1 MPRPSK
7 ATSLGPY
14 ILLETIGH
22 GSFGK
27 VKRAIHRDSRRVFAI
42 KIMEKESILQSK
54 VDTQVRKETLIMTT
68 LDHPNVVKMYQAMT
82 TISKVVIVME
92 LVTGGEL
99 YHEILRHK
107 RLTEDSAR
115 HYYRQLINGLH
126 HCHSHGV
133 YHRDLKPENLLLDQ
147 NGCLKIS
154 DFGLSTLQLKHEDRC
169 HTQCGTPNYVAPE
182 VISRAIQGY
191 DGAKV
196 DVWSS
201 GIVLYVLV
209 AGELPFDDNDPTELF
224 RKIVAGVFE
233 LPHWFSD
240 SLRDLIPHLLD
251 LEPESRYGLDQI
263 RSHPWYTQETPPAPP
278 PLPIPAALPVTSSTI
293 AAAAAETSASC
304 ASVAVAA
311 PMGRGEED
319 ALFPGM
325 NFINPTFKPTDTPG
339 NVHPDVKLS
348 IGQQS
353 DLSAFG
359 APPVAPVDA
368 GAHLPVAASRADG
381 VLRSGAVPPLPPPT
395 ARRPRSRQS
404 SYLSRFQSAEHLSDA
419 GVNTTRP
426 DTVPD
431 AAHSDGDASMVEEEV
446 TAYIAPDPLPPPP
459 RLVTG
464 VAAVRHAPT
473 AVRAAAPSN
482 VSSVGAPIGTP
493 SRSVRQD
500 NIDRVAAELMAAN
513 DSAPLNE
520 VPSALNVERLRRY
533 LIQQQTQVLQQH
545 HSSTD
550 TDRSPLGG
558 AAPALS
564 AEGIR
569 QLAVAREAA
578 AVAVAASVVAAPSPS
593 THAPTPF
600 TPTKADA
607 VESPYVPQVLPA
619 AGSGVAEL
627 AFGVPPLPLAAV
639 DPAVV
644 AALDAQPAQD
654 LDDVASSGAN
664 QFDDAPADSGDLV
677 VSPAGVAR
685 DTPPQAPVHPPPSA
699 TPAPTPHV
707 STSSAAAAAAVEH
720 VDPDRGAASPSV
732 GVMAVISAPAV
743 APAAWTSP
751 PLSSPLVDLTAA
763 VSCNICVGCVQGEAC
778 EAPVDV
784 NAEVYNRGLDSMW
797 QKLVDACEAE
807 PVEGGVAASPAAAD
821 DATRHLSLS
830 IDQLHSSHAP
840 DRPVSVPASPLPA
853 GTYHGA
859 HGHALHHNPDA
870 VGERRGTYSSRRD
883 RGSASGST
891 RSRRSNAA
899 PGEVDKRRGSPR
911 HDKSSAGSSRRRSRT
926 SFDSKHALRESRDQA
941 SAAAHV
947 HDADHVRSSHA
958 SGAHLAPTV
967 SGRQSSDAGPHRST
981 SSVDEQRQPT
991 ASEAVPRSAASSA
1004 SGRAASNVAHKHEGD
1019 ALGRSESAASI
1030 ESDANKHVDA
1040 RAAGRVVRPSSAGSH
1055 SSSRARRLMSADS
1068 SVGHRGTSS
1077 PMTSGGNVESQL
1089 LITRNHQ
1096 LLKHIGK
1103 PWRAVGP
1110 GRADK
1115 RSDESRVSPGPP
1127 KPLFPPA
1134 LVDDGELV
1142 VIAGDEPCLTPASPD
1157 VLVSIGSAV
1166 GSDGHPSRHLHSR
1179 TGGSLSDEDG
1189 AHAAARTGSS
1199 RENRSGGGQRDGEQR
1214 SSRSLL
1220 RSESSREQR
1229 NRGSSSRGHSPASHS
1244 RYSRHRS
1251 SQEQSGPFHGA
1262 QRSLVLDDYRSSRSG
1277 RHERRPSG
1285 YRKHSPHEDSTSR
1298 GSARLESRRSSR
1310 RESPV
1315 RSSRRGSSGRSSR
1328 RGSPSRSS
1336 RRRSPGGSSRLDS
1349 ARASGSSHRPSRLRS
1364 PDTSRRER
1372 SRSHSRSPR
1381 RSSRRGS
1388 PCRSSCCE
1396 ASRHSTR
1403 AGVSKLSR
1411 HKSPALYLR
1420 EHASSGRR
1428 GSRGSASRRRD
1439 GSYSSSSRRRELGSG
1454 GYRRPDGAPT
1464 HTRDAPASGG
1474 PLSSAPALALASSRR
1489 DEVPSETSSRSP
1501 RSQSEVAPHSPSA
1514 RDDRADHA
1522 ARDWVADCSP
1532 RGGPGAAVGGTPTPA
1547 SAGVDEPV
1555 GRPTAVAGSL
1565 EGSTI
1570 TSVTGSSSVG
1580 VVEVSRLGGLK
1591 GVTSRL
1597 LAKAPLQLGP
1607 GRGRRDT
1614 EFNSLLSPRATM
1626 EKLVL
1631 VLRGIP
1637 AVQAADAVEAS
1648 ADAYRVH
1655 VRSLVSA
1662 PGRGGTDLLRVTVTV
1677 FRREPGGLTVA
1688 SFRRSKGRQDGDDFK
1703 AWYAVAYDSFCNWDD
1718 RSAEHRA
1725 GGRGIRAAGAA

>member
-54 VDTQVRKETLIMTT
+54 VDTQVRKETMIMTT

-115 HYYRQLINGLH
+115 HYYRQLIEGLH

-233 LPHWFSD
+233 LPHWFSEP
-240 SLRDLIPHLLD
+240 LRDLIPHLLD
-251 LEPESRYGLDQI
+251 LEPETRYGLEQI
-263 RSHPWYTQETPPAPP
+263 RNHPWYTQVTPPAPP

-304 ASVAVAA
+304 ASVAVAT
-311 PMGRGEED
+311 PRDREEDD

-368 GAHLPVAASRADG
+368 VTRLPVVAGGPDA
-381 VLRSGAVPPLPPPT
+381 VLRSGAMPPLPPTT

-404 SYLSRFQSAEHLSDA
+404 SYLSRFQSAEHLSDS
-419 GVNTTRP
+419 GMDSTRP
-426 DTVPD
+426 DAVLD
-431 AAHSDGDASMVEEEV
+431 VAHSDGEASMVEEEV
-446 TAYIAPDPLPPPP
+446 TAYIARDHLRPPP

-464 VAAVRHAPT
+464 ATAVRHAPT
-473 AVRAAAPSN
+473 AVRASVPSN
-482 VSSVGAPIGTP
+482 GANVTAPIGAP
-493 SRSVRQD
+493 LRSVRQD

-520 VPSALNVERLRRY
+520 VPSALNAERMRRY
-533 LIQQQTQVLQQH
+533 LIQQQEQVLQQH

-550 TDRSPLGG
+550 TDRSPLVG

-578 AVAVAASVVAAPSPS
+578 AVAVAASVMAAPSPVA
-593 THAPTPF
+593 HVPAPF
-600 TPTKADA
+600 VPTKVDSA
-607 VESPYVPQVLPA
+607 ETPYVPQVLPA

-627 AFGVPPLPLAAV
+627 AFGVPLSPLAAV

-644 AALDAQPAQD
+644 AALDARPAQE

-664 QFDDAPADSGDLV
+664 QFDDAPADSGELCDALAS
-677 VSPAGVAR
+677 VSHDVI
-685 DTPPQAPVHPPPSA
+685 PQLPVPPPPSSIPV
-699 TPAPTPHV
+699 TSPLV
-707 STSSAAAAAAVEH
+707 STGIPAATAAVEH
-720 VDPDRGAASPSV
+720 VDPDRGTVLPVMVGTAS
-732 GVMAVISAPAV
+732 SA
-743 APAAWTSP
+743 APAAAWNSP
-751 PLSSPLVDLTAA
+751 SLFSPLVDLTAA

-778 EAPVDV
+778 VAPVDV
-784 NAEVYNRGLDSMW
+784 NAEVYNRGVDSMW
-797 QKLVDACEAE
+797 QKLVDVCEAD
-807 PVEGGVAASPAAAD
+807 PVDGGVTATPASGGGVSG
-821 DATRHLSLS
+821 HLSLS
-830 IDQLHSSHAP
+830 IDQLHSSQAP
-840 DRPVSVPASPLPA
+840 DRFVSVPLSPSPA
-853 GTYHGA
+853 CTHHGA
-859 HGHALHHNPDA
+859 HGHASHHNPDA
-870 VGERRGTYSSRRD
+870 VAERRGTYSSRRE

-899 PGEVDKRRGSPR
+899 PGESDKRRGSPR

-926 SFDSKHALRESRDQA
+926 SFDSKHALREARDQS
-941 SAAAHV
+941 SAYAHEG
-947 HDADHVRSSHA
+947 DHVRVSHA
-958 SGAHLAPTV
+958 SGAHLSPSV
-967 SGRQSSDAGPHRST
+967 CGRHTSDAGPHRSA
-981 SSVDEQRQPT
+981 SSVDGQRQP
-991 ASEAVPRSAASSA
+991 ALSGAVPKSTTSSMSA
-1004 SGRAASNVAHKHEGD
+1004 RAAGSGALKHEGE

-1030 ESDANKHVDA
+1030 ESGVNKQA
-1040 RAAGRVVRPSSAGSH
+1040 EPRAAGRMVRPPSAESH
-1055 SSSRARRLMSADS
+1055 SSSRARRLQSGDS
-1068 SVGHRGTSS
+1068 SVGHRGDSS
-1077 PMTSGGNVESQL
+1077 PMTSGGNIQSQL
-1089 LITRNHQ
+1089 MITRNHQ

-1110 GRADK
+1110 GRTDK
-1115 RSDESRVSPGPP
+1115 RSDESRASPGPP

-1142 VIAGDEPCLTPASPD
+1142 VIAGDEPCLMPASPD
-1157 VLVSIGSAV
+1157 ALVSIGSAV
-1166 GSDGHPSRHLHSR
+1166 GSDGHASRHVHSR

-1189 AHAAARTGSS
+1189 VQVVPRTGSS
-1199 RENRSGGGQRDGEQR
+1199 RGNPSGGGQLDGAHR
-1214 SSRSLL
+1214 ASRSLL
-1220 RSESSREQR
+1220 RSESSRDQR
-1229 NRGSSSRGHSPASHS
+1229 SRGHSSRGHSPACQS

-1251 SQEQSGPFHGA
+1251 SQERSGPLHGA
-1262 QRSLVLDDYRSSRSG
+1262 QRPSMPDGHRSSRSG

-1285 YRKHSPHEDSTSR
+1285 YRTRSPHGDGTSR
-1298 GSARLESRRSSR
+1298 GSARLELRRSSR

-1328 RGSPSRSS
+1328 RGSPSRNS
-1336 RRRSPGGSSRLDS
+1336 RRRSPGGSSRHGS
-1349 ARASGSSHRPSRLRS
+1349 ARAGGSSHRSSRRRS
-1364 PDTSRRER
+1364 PDTSSRRER
-1372 SRSHSRSPR
+1372 SRSYSRKGSPR
-1381 RSSRRGS
+1381 RSSRRDS
-1388 PCRSSCCE
+1388 PCRLSCCE
-1396 ASRHSTR
+1396 TPRHNARGLRTSKSSRH
-1403 AGVSKLSR
+1403 G
-1411 HKSPALYLR
+1411 SPALCRR
-1420 EHASSGRR
+1420 EHTSSGHH
-1428 GSRGSASRRRD
+1428 GSRGSASHRRD
-1439 GSYSSSSRRRELGSG
+1439 GSLSSSSRRRELGGGDCSG
-1454 GYRRPDGAPT
+1454 RDGA
-1464 HTRDAPASGG
+1464 HKRRESASEG
-1474 PLSSAPALALASSRR
+1474 PLSSAPALVLASSRQ
-1489 DEVPSETSSRSP
+1489 DEISSESSSRSSRSGSELVP
-1501 RSQSEVAPHSPSA
+1501 RSPGAPANRADAAREWVADSSPSRGGPAAAVGDTRKPSPSA
-1514 RDDRADHA
+1514 
-1522 ARDWVADCSP
+1522 
-1532 RGGPGAAVGGTPTPA
+1532 
-1547 SAGVDEPV
+1547 VDEPV

-1565 EGSTI
+1565 EGSTV

-1580 VVEVSRLGGLK
+1580 TVEVSRLRGLK

-1607 GRGRRDT
+1607 GRSRRGT

-1637 AVQAADAVEAS
+1637 AVQAADAVETS
-1648 ADAYRVH
+1648 SDTYQVLVRV
-1655 VRSLVSA
+1655 LVAA
-1662 PGRGGTDLLRVTVTV
+1662 PGRGGSDLLQVTVTV

-1688 SFRRSKGRQDGDDFK
+1688 SFRRSKGRQDADVFK
-1703 AWYAVAYDSFCNWDD
+1703 AWYAVAYDAFCSWDE
-1718 RSAEHRA
+1718 RSAEVRPS
-1725 GGRGIRAAGAA
+1725 GGGGVRTGGSA

>member
-1 MPRPSK
+1 M
-7 ATSLGPY
+7 
-14 ILLETIGH
+14 
-22 GSFGK
+22 
-27 VKRAIHRDSRRVFAI
+27 
-42 KIMEKESILQSK
+42 Q
-54 VDTQVRKETLIMTT
+54 
-68 LDHPNVVKMYQAMT
+68 
-82 TISKVVIVME
+82 
-92 LVTGGEL
+92 
-99 YHEILRHK
+99 
-107 RLTEDSAR
+107 
-115 HYYRQLINGLH
+115 
-126 HCHSHGV
+126 
-133 YHRDLKPENLLLDQ
+133 PENLLLDQ

-325 NFINPTFKPTDTPG
+325 NFINPTFRPTDTPG

-359 APPVAPVDA
+359 APRAAPVDA
-368 GAHLPVAASRADG
+368 GARLPVAASRPDG

-404 SYLSRFQSAEHLSDA
+404 SYLSRFQSAEHLSDS
-419 GVNTTRP
+419 GMNTTRP

-431 AAHSDGDASMVEEEV
+431 AAHSDADASVVEEEV

-464 VAAVRHAPT
+464 AAAVRHAPT

-520 VPSALNVERLRRY
+520 VPSALNAERMRRY
-533 LIQQQTQVLQQH
+533 LIQQQEQVLQQH
-545 HSSTD
+545 HSSTS
-550 TDRSPLGG
+550 TDRSPLDG

-593 THAPTPF
+593 THAPSPCV
-600 TPTKADA
+600 PTKAGT

-644 AALDAQPAQD
+644 AALDAQPVQD

-664 QFDDAPADSGDLV
+664 QFDDAPADSGDL
-677 VSPAGVAR
+677 AVAPPSVTL
-685 DTPPQAPVHPPPSA
+685 DTTPQAPVHPPPPA
-699 TPAPTPHV
+699 TPAPSPDV
-707 STSSAAAAAAVEH
+707 SASPPAAAAAVAEH
-720 VDPDRGAASPSV
+720 VYPDMGAASSAV
-732 GVMAVISAPAV
+732 GVTTLMPAPAV
-743 APAAWTSP
+743 APAAWSSP
-751 PLSSPLVDLTAA
+751 PLASPLVDLTAA
-763 VSCNICVGCVQGEAC
+763 VSCNICVGCVQGQAC

-797 QKLVDACEAE
+797 QKLVDACEADL
-807 PVEGGVAASPAAAD
+807 VDGRAAAAPAAD
-821 DATRHLSLS
+821 GSVPRHLSLS

-853 GTYHGA
+853 GTHHGA
-859 HGHALHHNPDA
+859 LGHASHHNADA
-870 VGERRGTYSSRRD
+870 VAERRGTYSSRRD

-899 PGEVDKRRGSPR
+899 PGELDKRRGSPR

-941 SAAAHV
+941 VAVAHACE
-947 HDADHVRSSHA
+947 ADHVRASHA
-958 SGAHLAPTV
+958 GGAHLAPSV
-967 SGRQSSDAGPHRST
+967 PGRQLSDAGPHRST
-981 SSVDEQRQPT
+981 SSADEQRQLA

-1004 SGRAASNVAHKHEGD
+1004 SGRATDNVAHKQEGD

-1030 ESDANKHVDA
+1030 ESDVNKHAEA
-1040 RAAGRVVRPSSAGSH
+1040 RAAGRMVRPPSAGSH
-1055 SSSRARRLMSADS
+1055 SSSRAQRLMSADS
-1068 SVGHRGTSS
+1068 SVGHHGTSS
-1077 PMTSGGNVESQL
+1077 PMTLGGDVESQL
-1089 LITRNHQ
+1089 MITRNHQ

-1115 RSDESRVSPGPP
+1115 RSDEARVSPGPP

-1157 VLVSIGSAV
+1157 VLVSIGSAM

-1189 AHAAARTGSS
+1189 AHAAAHTGSS
-1199 RENRSGGGQRDGEQR
+1199 REDRSGGVRRDSEQR

-1229 NRGSSSRGHSPASHS
+1229 NRGQSSRGHSPGSHS

-1262 QRSLVLDDYRSSRSG
+1262 QRSSVPDGHRSSRSS
-1277 RHERRPSG
+1277 RLERRPSG
-1285 YRKHSPHEDSTSR
+1285 YRKHSPLGDSSSR
-1298 GSARLESRRSSR
+1298 GSARLEARRSSR

-1315 RSSRRGSSGRSSR
+1315 LSSRRGSSGRSSR
-1328 RGSPSRSS
+1328 RGSPSRGS

-1349 ARASGSSHRPSRLRS
+1349 ARAGSSSHRPSRRRS
-1364 PDTSRRER
+1364 PDISSRRGR

-1381 RSSRRGS
+1381 RSSRRDS

-1403 AGVSKLSR
+1403 AGVSKSSR
-1411 HKSPALYLR
+1411 HESPALYRR
-1420 EHASSGRR
+1420 EHASLGRR

-1439 GSYSSSSRRRELGSG
+1439 GSYSSSSRRRELSG
-1454 GYRRPDGAPT
+1454 GNYRRTDVAPT
-1464 HTRDAPASGG
+1464 HARGAPASGG
-1474 PLSSAPALALASSRR
+1474 PLSSAPALELASSRR
-1489 DEVPSETSSRSP
+1489 DQVPSESPSRSP
-1501 RSQSEVAPHSPSA
+1501 RSQSEVVPRSPSA
-1514 RDDRADHA
+1514 RDNCADHA
-1522 ARDWVADCSP
+1522 AREWVADSSL
-1532 RGGPGAAVGGTPTPA
+1532 RGGPGAAVGDTRKLA
-1547 SAGVDEPV
+1547 SASVDEPV

-1565 EGSTI
+1565 EGSTV

-1580 VVEVSRLGGLK
+1580 AVEVPRLGGLK

-1614 EFNSLLSPRATM
+1614 EFNSLLPPRATM
-1626 EKLVL
+1626 EKLVR

-1637 AVQAADAVEAS
+1637 AVQAADAVETS

-1655 VRSLVSA
+1655 VQSLVSA

-1718 RSAEHRA
+1718 RSAEHMA
-1725 GGRGIRAAGAA
+1725 GGRGIRAGGAA

>member
-1 MPRPSK
+1 M
-7 ATSLGPY
+7 
-14 ILLETIGH
+14 
-22 GSFGK
+22 
-27 VKRAIHRDSRRVFAI
+27 
-42 KIMEKESILQSK
+42 Q
-54 VDTQVRKETLIMTT
+54 
-68 LDHPNVVKMYQAMT
+68 
-82 TISKVVIVME
+82 
-92 LVTGGEL
+92 
-99 YHEILRHK
+99 
-107 RLTEDSAR
+107 
-115 HYYRQLINGLH
+115 
-126 HCHSHGV
+126 
-133 YHRDLKPENLLLDQ
+133 PENLLLDQ

-233 LPHWFSD
+233 LPHWFSEP
-240 SLRDLIPHLLD
+240 LRDLIPHLLD
-251 LEPESRYGLDQI
+251 LEPETRYGLDQI
-263 RSHPWYTQETPPAPP
+263 RNHPWYTQKTPPAPP

-304 ASVAVAA
+304 ASVAVAT
-311 PMGRGEED
+311 PRDREEDD

-325 NFINPTFKPTDTPG
+325 NFINPTFKPSDTPG

-353 DLSAFG
+353 DLSVFG
-359 APPVAPVDA
+359 APAVAPADA
-368 GAHLPVAASRADG
+368 GELLPVVASRPDA
-381 VLRSGAVPPLPPPT
+381 VLRSGAVPPLPPTT

-404 SYLSRFQSAEHLSDA
+404 SYLSRFQSAEHLSDS
-419 GVNTTRP
+419 GMTTTRP
-426 DTVPD
+426 AAVVD
-431 AAHSDGDASMVEEEV
+431 AAHSDGEASMVEEEV
-446 TAYIAPDPLPPPP
+446 TAYIAPDPLRPPP
-459 RLVTG
+459 RLVAG
-464 VAAVRHAPT
+464 AAVVRHAPT

-482 VSSVGAPIGTP
+482 VASVGAPIGAP
-493 SRSVRQD
+493 LRSVRQD

-520 VPSALNVERLRRY
+520 VPSALNAERMRRY
-533 LIQQQTQVLQQH
+533 LIQQQEQVLQQH

-550 TDRSPLGG
+550 TDRSPMAG

-593 THAPTPF
+593 AHVATPF
-600 TPTKADA
+600 VPAKVDP
-607 VESPYVPQVLPA
+607 VETPYVPEVLPA

-644 AALDAQPAQD
+644 AALDAQPVQD
-654 LDDVASSGAN
+654 LDDASSGAN
-664 QFDDAPADSGDLV
+664 QFDDAPADSGELGDAL
-677 VSPAGVAR
+677 AGVSH
-685 DTPPQAPVHPPPSA
+685 DTTPQAPVLPPPSA
-699 TPAPTPHV
+699 APVPLPLV
-707 STSSAAAAAAVEH
+707 STGTPAAAAAVEH
-720 VDPDRGAASPSV
+720 VDRDRGAVSPAMGDTTSL
-732 GVMAVISAPAV
+732 APLAV
-743 APAAWTSP
+743 APAPWSSP

-778 EAPVDV
+778 VAPVDV
-784 NAEVYNRGLDSMW
+784 NAEAYNRGLDSMW
-797 QKLVDACEAE
+797 QKLVDACEAD
-807 PVEGGVAASPAAAD
+807 PVDGGVATAPSVGGGAPK
-821 DATRHLSLS
+821 HLSLS
-830 IDQLHSSHAP
+830 IDQLHSSHTP
-840 DRPVSVPASPLPA
+840 DRPVSVPVSPLPA
-853 GTYHGA
+853 GTHYGT
-859 HGHALHHNPDA
+859 HGHACHHNPDTVA
-870 VGERRGTYSSRRD
+870 ERRGTYSSRRE

-899 PGEVDKRRGSPR
+899 PGELEKRRGSPR

-926 SFDSKHALRESRDQA
+926 SFDSKHALRESRDQI
-941 SAAAHV
+941 SAAAYTHEG
-947 HDADHVRSSHA
+947 DHVRASHA
-958 SGAHLAPTV
+958 GGVHLAPSV
-967 SGRQSSDAGPHRST
+967 CGRHSSDAGLHRST
-981 SSVDEQRQPT
+981 SSVDELRQP
-991 ASEAVPRSAASSA
+991 ASTGAVPRSTASSTSA
-1004 SGRAASNVAHKHEGD
+1004 RAAGSGAHKHGGE

-1030 ESDANKHVDA
+1030 ESDVNKQVES
-1040 RAAGRVVRPSSAGSH
+1040 RAAGRVVRPSSAESH
-1055 SSSRARRLMSADS
+1055 SSSRARRLQSADS
-1068 SVGHRGTSS
+1068 SVGHRGASS
-1077 PMTSGGNVESQL
+1077 PMTSGGNIESQL
-1089 LITRNHQ
+1089 MITRNHQ

-1103 PWRAVGP
+1103 PWRAIGP

-1115 RSDESRVSPGPP
+1115 RSEEARVSPGPP

-1166 GSDGHPSRHLHSR
+1166 GSDGHASRHLHSR

-1189 AHAAARTGSS
+1189 VHVAPRTGSS
-1199 RENRSGGGQRDGEQR
+1199 RGNRSGGGQRDGAQR

-1220 RSESSREQR
+1220 RSESSRDQR
-1229 NRGSSSRGHSPASHS
+1229 NRRHSSRGHSPPYHS
-1244 RYSRHRS
+1244 RYSRHRF
-1251 SQEQSGPFHGA
+1251 SQERSGPLHAA
-1262 QRSLVLDDYRSSRSG
+1262 QRPSIPDGHRSSRSS
-1277 RHERRPSG
+1277 RHERQPSG
-1285 YRKHSPHEDSTSR
+1285 YRTHSPHGDSVSR

-1336 RRRSPGGSSRLDS
+1336 RRRSPGGSSRHGS
-1349 ARASGSSHRPSRLRS
+1349 ARAGGSSHRSSRRRS
-1364 PDTSRRER
+1364 PDSSSRRER
-1372 SRSHSRSPR
+1372 SRSYSRHGSPR

-1388 PCRSSCCE
+1388 PCRLSCCD
-1396 ASRHSTR
+1396 ASRHNARGLGTNK
-1403 AGVSKLSR
+1403 VSR
-1411 HKSPALYLR
+1411 HGSPALYRR
-1420 EHASSGRR
+1420 EHASSGHHS
-1428 GSRGSASRRRD
+1428 SRGSASRRRD
-1439 GSYSSSSRRRELGSG
+1439 GSYSSSTRRRQLSGSDCKG
-1454 GYRRPDGAPT
+1454 PDGA
-1464 HTRDAPASGG
+1464 HTRLASASEG

-1489 DEVPSETSSRSP
+1489 DEISSESSIRSP
-1501 RSQSEVAPHSPSA
+1501 RSESDLAPRSPGA
-1514 RDDRADHA
+1514 RDDRANHA
-1522 ARDWVADCSP
+1522 TEWVADSSSTRGRPGVSVGDTRRPSP
-1532 RGGPGAAVGGTPTPA
+1532 AT
-1547 SAGVDEPV
+1547 VDEPV

-1565 EGSTI
+1565 EGSTV

-1580 VVEVSRLGGLK
+1580 AVEVSRLGGLK

-1607 GRGRRDT
+1607 GRSRRDT

-1637 AVQAADAVEAS
+1637 AVQAVNAVEAS
-1648 ADAYRVH
+1648 SDTYRVH
-1655 VRSLVSA
+1655 VRSLVAA
-1662 PGRGGTDLLRVTVTV
+1662 PGRGGSDLLRVTVTV

-1688 SFRRSKGRQDGDDFK
+1688 SFRRCKGRQDGDDFK
-1703 AWYAVAYDSFCNWDD
+1703 AWYAIAYDAFCSWDE
-1718 RSAEHRA
+1718 RSAKVKAGGGGGIRA
-1725 GGRGIRAAGAA
+1725 GGPV

>member
-1 MPRPSK
+1 M
-7 ATSLGPY
+7 
-14 ILLETIGH
+14 
-22 GSFGK
+22 
-27 VKRAIHRDSRRVFAI
+27 
-42 KIMEKESILQSK
+42 Q
-54 VDTQVRKETLIMTT
+54 
-68 LDHPNVVKMYQAMT
+68 
-82 TISKVVIVME
+82 
-92 LVTGGEL
+92 
-99 YHEILRHK
+99 
-107 RLTEDSAR
+107 
-115 HYYRQLINGLH
+115 
-126 HCHSHGV
+126 
-133 YHRDLKPENLLLDQ
+133 PENLLLDQ

-191 DGAKV
+191 DGSKV

-233 LPHWFSD
+233 LPHWFSE

-304 ASVAVAA
+304 ASVAVAT
-311 PMGRGEED
+311 PRDREEED

-359 APPVAPVDA
+359 APAVAPADV
-368 GAHLPVAASRADG
+368 GARLPVVASRPDA
-381 VLRSGAVPPLPPPT
+381 VLRSGAVPPLPPTT
-395 ARRPRSRQS
+395 ARQPRSRQS
-404 SYLSRFQSAEHLSDA
+404 SYLSRFQSAEHLSDS
-419 GVNTTRP
+419 GRNTTRP
-426 DTVPD
+426 DAVLH
-431 AAHSDGDASMVEEEV
+431 AVHSDGEASMVEEEV
-446 TAYIAPDPLPPPP
+446 TAYMAPDPLLPPP

-464 VAAVRHAPT
+464 AAAVRHAPT
-473 AVRAAAPSN
+473 ALRATAPSN
-482 VSSVGAPIGTP
+482 VASVGAPIGAP

-500 NIDRVAAELMAAN
+500 NIDRVAAELMAVN

-520 VPSALNVERLRRY
+520 VPSALSAERMRRY
-533 LIQQQTQVLQQH
+533 LIQQQEQVLQQH

-550 TDRSPLGG
+550 TDRSPLVG
-558 AAPALS
+558 AAPVLS

-578 AVAVAASVVAAPSPS
+578 AVAVAASVVAAPSP
-593 THAPTPF
+593 TAHVPTPF
-600 TPTKADA
+600 VPAKVESA
-607 VESPYVPQVLPA
+607 ESPYVPEVLPA
-619 AGSGVAEL
+619 EGSGVAEL

-654 LDDVASSGAN
+654 LDDVASSLRAN
-664 QFDDAPADSGDLV
+664 QFDDAPADSGDLGDAL
-677 VSPAGVAR
+677 AGVSH
-685 DTPPQAPVHPPPSA
+685 DTTLQVPVLPPPSA
-699 TPAPTPHV
+699 TPTPSPLV
-707 STSSAAAAAAVEH
+707 STGTPAAAAAVEH
-720 VDPDRGAASPSV
+720 VDPDRGAVSLAVGGTASL
-732 GVMAVISAPAV
+732 AAPIV
-743 APAAWTSP
+743 APAAWSSP

-763 VSCNICVGCVQGEAC
+763 VSCNICVGCVQGEPC
-778 EAPVDV
+778 VSPVDV

-797 QKLVDACEAE
+797 QKLVDLCEAD
-807 PVEGGVAASPAAAD
+807 PVDGEAAAIPAAGD
-821 DATRHLSLS
+821 DAPKPLSLS

-853 GTYHGA
+853 GTRHGVA
-859 HGHALHHNPDA
+859 HGHASHHNADA
-870 VGERRGTYSSRRD
+870 VAERRGAFYSRRE

-899 PGEVDKRRGSPR
+899 PGELEKRRGSPR

-926 SFDSKHALRESRDQA
+926 SFDSKHALRESRDES
-941 SAAAHV
+941 SAAAYAHEG
-947 HDADHVRSSHA
+947 DHVRALHA
-958 SGAHLAPTV
+958 TGAHLAPSV
-967 SGRQSSDAGPHRST
+967 CGRHLSDAGLHRSA
-981 SSVDEQRQPT
+981 SSVDEQRQP
-991 ASEAVPRSAASSA
+991 ASSGAVPRSTASSTSA
-1004 SGRAASNVAHKHEGD
+1004 RAEDSGAHKHEGE
-1019 ALGRSESAASI
+1019 ALGRSESSASV
-1030 ESDANKHVDA
+1030 ESDVSKQVEP
-1040 RAAGRVVRPSSAGSH
+1040 RAAGRLVRPSSAGSH
-1055 SSSRARRLMSADS
+1055 SSSRARRLQSGDS
-1068 SVGHRGTSS
+1068 SVGHRGASS
-1077 PMTSGGNVESQL
+1077 PMTSGGNFESQL
-1089 LITRNHQ
+1089 MITRDHR

-1142 VIAGDEPCLTPASPD
+1142 VIAGDEPGLTPASPD

-1166 GSDGHPSRHLHSR
+1166 GSDGHASRHLHSR

-1189 AHAAARTGSS
+1189 VHVAPRTGSS
-1199 RENRSGGGQRDGEQR
+1199 RGNRSGRGRRDGAQR

-1220 RSESSREQR
+1220 RSESSSRDQR
-1229 NRGSSSRGHSPASHS
+1229 NRGHSSRGHSPASHS
-1244 RYSRHRS
+1244 RYSRHRT
-1251 SQEQSGPFHGA
+1251 SQERSGPLHGA
-1262 QRSLVLDDYRSSRSG
+1262 QRSLVPHGHRSSRSS

-1285 YRKHSPHEDSTSR
+1285 HRTHSPHGDSASR
-1298 GSARLESRRSSR
+1298 GSARLESRRSSQ

-1328 RGSPSRSS
+1328 RVSPSRSS

-1349 ARASGSSHRPSRLRS
+1349 ARADGSSHRPSRRRS
-1364 PDTSRRER
+1364 PDTSSRRER
-1372 SRSHSRSPR
+1372 SRSYSRKGSPR

-1388 PCRSSCCE
+1388 PCRLSCCE
-1396 ASRHSTR
+1396 ASRRNTR
-1403 AGVSKLSR
+1403 GLGTSKSSR
-1411 HKSPALYLR
+1411 HGSPSLYRR
-1420 EHASSGRR
+1420 EHASSGHR
-1428 GSRGSASRRRD
+1428 GSRGSASHRRD
-1439 GSYSSSSRRRELGSG
+1439 GSYSSSSRRRELGG
-1454 GYRRPDGAPT
+1454 GDYRGPDGV
-1464 HTRDAPASGG
+1464 HTRNASTNEG
-1474 PLSSAPALALASSRR
+1474 PLSSASALALASSRR
-1489 DEVPSETSSRSP
+1489 DEVPSESSSRST
-1501 RSQSEVAPHSPSA
+1501 RSESELAPHSPGA
-1514 RDDRADHA
+1514 RNNRADHA
-1522 ARDWVADCSP
+1522 AREWVADSTSSP
-1532 RGGPGAAVGGTPTPA
+1532 GVPGAAVGDTRKPSPTA
-1547 SAGVDEPV
+1547 ADEPV

-1565 EGSTI
+1565 EGSTV
-1570 TSVTGSSSVG
+1570 TSVTVSSSVPA
-1580 VVEVSRLGGLK
+1580 VEVPRLGGLK

-1607 GRGRRDT
+1607 GRGRRNT

-1631 VLRGIP
+1631 VLRSIS

-1648 ADAYRVH
+1648 SDTYRVH
-1655 VRSLVSA
+1655 VRSVVAA
-1662 PGRGGTDLLRVTVTV
+1662 PGRGGSNLLWVTVTV

-1688 SFRRSKGRQDGDDFK
+1688 SFRRSKGRQDGDDLK
-1703 AWYAVAYDSFCNWDD
+1703 AWYAVVYDSFCSWDE
-1718 RSAEHRA
+1718 RSAELRA
-1725 GGRGIRAAGAA
+1725 GGVGGIRAGGSA